1 VSFGDWFRTG
11 RTRRFQ
17 SSRRFDPS
25 LYLVTGTAD
34 LRSGADLEVVVAA
47 AVRGGVTLVQL
58 REKGVP
64 LPEVVAL
71 ARALKAR
78 LAPLGVPL
86 VINDNAEAVL
96 AADADGLHVGQDDMP
111 PLTARMAIG
120 RKRILGVSAGNLL
133 EARID
138 GLDVADYVGA
148 GPVYGTATKADAG
161 AAIGPEGIL
170 KLRAVISTPLVAIG
184 GVNAD
189 NAAAAIAA
197 GADGVA
203 VVSAICGAADP
214 EAAARDIRQAVEA
227 GRAGEGSFPGEGL

>member
-1 VSFGDWFRTG
+1 MSFRNLFRG
-11 RTRRFQ
+11 SRARRFR
-17 SSRRFDPS
+17 SARGFDPS
-25 LYLVTGTAD
+25 LYLIVGSAD
-34 LRSGADLEVVVAA
+34 LRSGGDLEAVAVAA
-47 AVRGGVTLVQL
+47 VQGGVTLVQL
-58 REKGVP
+58 REKDAP
-64 LPEVVAL
+64 LVDVVAL

-86 VINDNAEAVL
+86 IINDSAEAVL

-111 PLTARMAIG
+111 ALAARMAIG
-120 RKRILGVSAGNLL
+120 RRRILGVSAGTLL
-133 EARID
+133 EARVD

-161 AAIGPEGIL
+161 DPVGPEGIRE
-170 KLRAVISTPLVAIG
+170 LRGFLEIPLVAIG
-184 GVNAD
+184 GVTAG

-214 EAAARDIRQAVEA
+214 QTAARDIRRAVEE
-227 GRAGEGSFPGEGL
+227 GRAGRGSFPHDAS